1 MDLKKI
7 IDNKKFWAT
16 VNSLFNEIDS
26 SECIYI
32 EENGKVI
39 SNDKEIARIFDKF
52 FVKIVPNLG
61 INTNH
66 DFLINAE
73 YQKHSQLN
81 YLHRL
86 LILLFLFNMFQ
97 RKMLLE

>member
-1 MDLKKI
+1 MDLKNI

-32 EENGKVI
+32 QENGKVI
-39 SNDKEIARIFDKF
+39 SNDKETARIFDKF
-52 FVKIVPNLG
+52 FIKIVPNLG

-73 YQKHSQLN
+73 YQKHSQSD
-81 YLHRL
+81 YLQRL
-86 LILLFLFNMFQ
+86 LILFFLFNMFQ
-97 RKMLLE
+97 RKKLLE